1 MLALTVGEVVM
12 VLLFALLC
20 WRSPAVQWRQ
30 WHHAYLGALLVL
42 AGVLIASLVLAW
54 VGIALTF
61 DDVLLEHLPQAFGN
75 TSPLRWCFAWAAK
88 RWPWLAAISHFLD
101 RLIGAAG

>member
-12 VLLFALLC
+12 VLIFALLC

-61 DDVLLEHLPQAFGN
+61 DDVLLEHVPQAFGN
-75 TSPLRWCFAWAAK
+75 TSPLRWAFTKAAK
-88 RWPWLAAISHFLD
+88 RWPVLAEIAKDLD
-101 RLIGAAG
+101 GVFGARA